1 MFASI
6 PYAVPHASERRI
18 LPTMILR
25 PSLAIMA
32 VYARRAL
39 GVALGMAMFPLGLAA
54 AAIPRATEHPR
65 LFFNAEDIVGLR
77 AHGQLPAG
85 QAMVARLEALLA
97 VEPAPLLIG
106 HQAAGWALRYVLG
119 GDPQAAERALA
130 LCEDAVADRRPYV
143 EPATGREVRLWH
155 ESNPSV
161 ARVPLVVGVA
171 LAYDLCAT
179 AWPAERRTA
188 IARALED
195 IAGQLLRDGSPD
207 DNAHAAGLE
216 QARMLSAGGLAALAV
231 AGDPGVT
238 PEPAAMARMARN
250 GLARHFAEYGD
261 RGWPHE
267 GFNSLRYA
275 LSQGMAA
282 FILAWRHTQGED
294 LAAQSA
300 VRWFAPLYT
309 MLAIPPAA
317 PADGAG
323 PEVPFFGQGNFSSA
337 ARRPYPT
344 WERSEQRGGDMLALF
359 GVTDAGSRAA
369 LQWTFDRCFGLA
381 GDRTFDIQKPSDAL
395 FALLQYPFGDTAL
408 NPGVALSHVWR
419 DDRAGVYFFRNEW
432 DDAADCVAAIT
443 ANNHPAR
450 GLDSFADAGSF
461 RLLALGGRWAVQ
473 RQRDRADVESVSRE
487 KENVVVI
494 PGTHGW
500 LGGRVTQVLAQ
511 PDGSGAISLDL
522 DAVYTVAPPDGRPE
536 RLEPTLDL
544 GIRAQRAWAVDYS
557 GVSGAPVLAIVV
569 DRISGGPAR
578 RWLLHTQE
586 RDVKLRADGFDLR
599 AANGATL
606 HATVIAPAKPRLTV
620 ARGEWTDTVAI
631 DGEGDFFVVMTV
643 QSQAAPTVKCDGEG
657 LRTVVRIGGRVVR
670 YDGNGLALD

>member
-1 MFASI
+1 
-6 PYAVPHASERRI
+6 
-18 LPTMILR
+18 
-25 PSLAIMA
+25 
-32 VYARRAL
+32 
-39 GVALGMAMFPLGLAA
+39 
-54 AAIPRATEHPR
+54 
-65 LFFNAEDIVGLR
+65 
-77 AHGQLPAG
+77 
-85 QAMVARLEALLA
+85 
-97 VEPAPLLIG
+97 
-106 HQAAGWALRYVLG
+106 
-119 GDPQAAERALA
+119 
-130 LCEDAVADRRPYV
+130 
-143 EPATGREVRLWH
+143 
-155 ESNPSV
+155 
-161 ARVPLVVGVA
+161 LVVGVA

-179 AWPAERRTA
+179 AWPAERRAA
-188 IARALED
+188 IARALAD
-195 IAGQLLRDGSPD
+195 IAGQLMRDGGSD
-207 DNAHAAGLE
+207 DNAHAVNIE
-216 QARMLSAGGLAALAV
+216 QAMLLSGGGLAALAV
-231 AGDPGVT
+231 AGDSGVT
-238 PEPAAMARMARN
+238 PEAAAMTRVARN
-250 GLARHFAEYGD
+250 GLARHFADYGD

-267 GFNSLRYA
+267 GFNALRYA

-282 FILAWRHTQGED
+282 FITAWRHTQGED

-317 PADGAG
+317 PGDRAG
-323 PEVPFFGQGNFSSA
+323 PEAPFFGLGNFSSA
-337 ARRPYPT
+337 AQRPYPT
-344 WERSEQRGGDMLALF
+344 WERSERRGGDAVALF

-369 LQWTFDRCFGLA
+369 LQWTFDRCCGLP
-381 GDRTFDIQKPSDAL
+381 GDRTFDIQKPGDAL
-395 FALLQYPFGDTAL
+395 FALLYYPFGDTAL

-432 DDAADCVAAIT
+432 DGAADDVAAIT
-443 ANNHPAR
+443 ANNHPVR

>member
-1 MFASI
+1 MIFRRSLVIIAA
-6 PYAVPHASERRI
+6 YA
-18 LPTMILR
+18 L
-25 PSLAIMA
+25 
-32 VYARRAL
+32 RAL
-39 GVALGMAMFPLGLAA
+39 GVAFGVAMFPVGLAA
-54 AAIPRATEHPR
+54 ASAIPRAAEHPR

-85 QAMVARLEALLA
+85 QAMVARLDALLA
-97 VEPAPLLIG
+97 VKPTPLLVG

-119 GDPQAAERALA
+119 DDPKAAERALGF
-130 LCEDAVADRRPYV
+130 CEEAVADRQPDV
-143 EPATGREVRLWH
+143 EQAIGREVRPGR

-161 ARVPLVVGVA
+161 ARVPAVVGAA

-179 AWPAERRTA
+179 AWPAERRAA
-188 IARALED
+188 IARALENL
-195 IAGQLLRDGSPD
+195 AGQLVRDGGLG
-207 DNAHAAGLE
+207 DNTHAATME
-216 QARMLSAGGLAALAV
+216 QAMILSAGGLAALAV

-238 PEPAAMARMARN
+238 TEAVATARMARN
-250 GLARHFAEYGD
+250 GLVRHFAEYGD

-267 GFNSLRYA
+267 GFNALRYA

-309 MLAIPPAA
+309 MLAIPPAR
-317 PADGAG
+317 PADLTG
-323 PEVPFFGQGNFSSA
+323 PEAPFFGLGNFSNA
-337 ARRPYPT
+337 TQRPYPA
-344 WERSEQRGGDMLALF
+344 WERSEQRGGDLAALI
-359 GVTDAGSRAA
+359 GVTDAGNRAA
-369 LQWTFDRCFGLA
+369 LQWIFDRCFGLA
-381 GDRTFDIQKPSDAL
+381 GDRTFDIQKPGDAL
-395 FALLQYPFGDTAL
+395 FALLYYPFSDTAL
-408 NPGVALSHVWR
+408 NPGVALSRVWR
-419 DDRAGVYFFRNEW
+419 DDRAGIYFFRSEW

-443 ANNHPAR
+443 ANREPVR

-473 RQRDRADVESVSRE
+473 RQRDRADLETVSRE

-500 LGGRVTQVLAQ
+500 LGGRVAQVLAQ
-511 PDGSGAISLDL
+511 PDGSGTITIDL
-522 DAVYTVAPPDGRPE
+522 DAVYTVAPIDGHPA

-544 GIRAQRAWAVDYS
+544 GIRARRSWAVDYS
-557 GVSGAPVLAIVV
+557 GVSGAPVLAVVV

-578 RWLLHTQE
+578 RWLMHTQE
-586 RDVKLRADGFDLR
+586 RDVKLRTDGFDLR

-631 DGEGDFFVVMTV
+631 DGDGDFFVVMTV
-643 QSQAAPTVKCDGEG
+643 QHEAAPALKCDGEG
-657 LRTVVRIGGRVVR
+657 LRTEVRIGGRVVH

>member
-1 MFASI
+1 
-6 PYAVPHASERRI
+6 
-18 LPTMILR
+18 
-25 PSLAIMA
+25 MA
-32 VYARRAL
+32 VYTLRAL
-39 GVALGMAMFPLGLAA
+39 GAAGGVAMFSLGLGAA
-54 AAIPRATEHPR
+54 SAIPRATEHPR
-65 LFFNAEDIVGLR
+65 LFFNAEDIIGLR

-97 VEPAPLLIG
+97 VEPAPLLVG
-106 HQAAGWALRYVLG
+106 RQAAGWALRYVLG
-119 GDPQAAERALA
+119 GDPRAAERALA
-130 LCEDAVADRRPYV
+130 LCEEAVADRRPYV
-143 EPATGREVRLWH
+143 ESATGREVRLGR
-155 ESNPSV
+155 EPNPGL
-161 ARVPLVVGVA
+161 ARVPAVMGVA

-179 AWPAERRTA
+179 AWPAERRAA
-188 IARALED
+188 IARALENS
-195 IAGQLLRDGSPD
+195 ASQLVRDGGRGDSTR
-207 DNAHAAGLE
+207 AASVE
-216 QARMLSAGGLAALAV
+216 QAMILSAGGLAALAV
-231 AGDPGVT
+231 AGDSDVT
-238 PEPAAMARMARN
+238 TEAAAVARMARN
-250 GLARHFAEYGD
+250 GLVRHFAEYGD

-267 GFNSLRYA
+267 GFNALRYA

-282 FILAWRHTQGED
+282 FIIAWRRTQGED
-294 LAAQSA
+294 LATQSA
-300 VRWFAPLYT
+300 ARWFAPLYT
-309 MLAIPPAA
+309 MLTISPAA
-317 PADGAG
+317 PANRTG
-323 PEVPFFGQGNFSSA
+323 PEAPFFGQGNFSNA
-337 ARRPYPT
+337 AQRPYPA
-344 WERSEQRGGDMLALF
+344 WERSEQRGGDLVALF

-395 FALLQYPFGDTAL
+395 FALLHYPFGDTAL

-432 DDAADCVAAIT
+432 NDAADCVAAIT
-443 ANNHPAR
+443 ANNEPVR
-450 GLDSFADAGSF
+450 GRDSFADAGSF

-473 RQRDRADVESVSRE
+473 RQRDRADLETVSRE

-511 PDGSGAISLDL
+511 PDGSGAITIDL
-522 DAVYTVAPPDGRPE
+522 DAVYTVAPTDGRPA

-557 GVSGAPVLAIVV
+557 GVSGAPVMAVVV

-631 DGEGDFFVVMTV
+631 DGDGDFFVVMTV
-643 QSQAAPTVKCDGEG
+643 QRETAPAVQSDGEG
-657 LRTVVRIGGRVVR
+657 LRAVVRIGPRVVH